1 MKPVS
6 SVGLRGFLSAGALIG
21 LTLILGQRAESKSQ
35 ISLWTQGDSRASS
48 NLPLADLVARS
59 RAAVV
64 QVRGQLSGHARSAG
78 GGRLSV
84 GTGFVISASGYVVTN
99 EHVVRDS
106 EHLQVRLSDGRELDA
121 CVQGF
126 DSTTDIA
133 LLKVRSSRPL
143 EVLPLGE
150 PASVRAGD
158 PVFII
163 GNPFGFDHS
172 VSAGILSAK
181 DRIVE
186 RPVSAETSVAAPYAY
201 YLQTDAAINMG
212 NSGGPLL
219 SRQGF
224 VIGVASAFW
233 GGTQPAQGI
242 GFAIPIDVVKQML
255 PQLATTGHISRSLVG
270 ADVQSVDPS
279 LAEAFA
285 LSNTQGALLA
295 FVTPQSPGAN
305 AGFRPGDVIV
315 AWGEHAI
322 AGVEDFKIFAQLT
335 PAGQRIN
342 VRLLRDGKTIKTSL
356 LTSAASAT
364 EDSSTHAAACDTP
377 STSALPVLGLELAK
391 KAAEGGGLVVRTV
404 FAGAARQAGLLPG
417 DVILQINNVALK
429 DPSDLGRGMRPGKKS
444 NPILVRREDANF
456 WVALPAHSQSSAA
469 VPNAIPR

>member
-1 MKPVS
+1 VFFFVVPLFAHAAEPKTSPPLWRQGESGGS
-6 SVGLRGFLSAGALIG
+6 SS
-21 LTLILGQRAESKSQ
+21 
-35 ISLWTQGDSRASS
+35 
-48 NLPLADLVARS
+48 LPLAELVARS

-64 QVRGQLSGHARSAG
+64 QVRGQLSGHSATTA

-99 EHVVRDS
+99 EHVIRDS

-126 DSTTDIA
+126 DATTDIA
-133 LLKVRSSRPL
+133 LLKVSSTRPL

-150 PASVRAGD
+150 PSKVRAGD
-158 PVFII
+158 PVFVI

-186 RPVSAETSVAAPYAY
+186 RQASSETMAAAPYAF

-255 PQLATTGHISRSLVG
+255 PQLATEGHVARSWVG

-285 LSNTQGALLA
+285 LPSTQGALLA
-295 FVTPQSPGAN
+295 FITPKGPGAN
-305 AGFRPGDVIV
+305 AGFRAGDVIV
-315 AWGEHAI
+315 TWGEHTI

-335 PAGQRIN
+335 PAGQRVN
-342 VRLLRDGKTIKTSL
+342 VRLWRDGKTIKTTL
-356 LTSAASAT
+356 LTAKASDAEVT
-364 EDSSTHAAACDTP
+364 ATHAATCKKT
-377 STSALPVLGLELAK
+377 STGALPALGLDLGK
-391 KAAEGGGLVVRTV
+391 KPAEGGGFVVRTV
-404 FAGAARQAGLLPG
+404 FAGAARLAGLLPG
-417 DVILQINNVALK
+417 DVILQINDLALK
-429 DPSDLGRGMRPGKKS
+429 EPADLDHGVRPGKKS
-444 NPILVRREDANF
+444 NPILVRREESNF
-456 WVALPAHSQSSAA
+456 WVALPAHSRPSAIA
-469 VPNAIPR
+469 PNAIPRQP

>member
-1 MKPVS
+1 MSAAGVLLFLSASVRVFLAPLFANAAETKPVS
-6 SVGLRGFLSAGALIG
+6 P
-21 LTLILGQRAESKSQ
+21 
-35 ISLWTQGDSRASS
+35 LWRQGDTRVTS

-59 RAAVV
+59 RTSVV
-64 QVRGQLSGHARSAG
+64 QVRGQLTGHSASAA

-84 GTGFVISASGYVVTN
+84 GTGFVVSPAGYVVTN

-106 EHLQVRLSDGRELDA
+106 EQLQIRLSDGRELDA

-126 DSTTDIA
+126 DAITDIA
-133 LLKVRSSRPL
+133 LLKVSSTRPL

-158 PVFII
+158 PVFVI

-186 RPVSAETSVAAPYAY
+186 RQASSETIAAAPYAF

-242 GFAIPIDVVKQML
+242 GFAIPIDVVKQIL
-255 PQLATTGHISRSLVG
+255 PQLAASGHVSRSWVG
-270 ADVQSVDPS
+270 ADVQTVDPS
-279 LAEAFA
+279 LAEAFK
-285 LSNTQGALLA
+285 LPNTQGALLA
-295 FVTPQSPGAN
+295 FVSPKGPGAV
-305 AGFRPGDVIV
+305 AGFQAGDVIL

-335 PAGQRIN
+335 PARQRIN
-342 VRLLRDGKTIKTSL
+342 VRLWRNGKTIKTTL
-356 LTSAASAT
+356 LTVTASPT
-364 EDSSTHAAACDTP
+364 EASSSPHAATCETRATG
-377 STSALPVLGLELAK
+377 TLPALGLDLAK
-391 KAAEGGGLVVRTV
+391 KPAEGGGLVVRTV
-404 FAGAARQAGLLPG
+404 LAGAARLAGLLPG
-417 DVILQINNVALK
+417 DVILQINDLALK
-429 DPSDLGRGMRPGKKS
+429 EPADLARGVRPGKTS
-444 NPILVRREDANF
+444 NPILVRREDSNF
-456 WVALPAHSQSSAA
+456 WVALPAHAQPSAA
-469 VPNAIPR
+469 SLNAIPR